1 MKKSKLKNGKEVF
14 CINSIEAQILHEH
27 IDGYFD
33 NFINF
38 KKNDT
43 IIDVGA
49 NIGIFGLE
57 LSARYPNI
65 NIISFE
71 PIINIISILKA
82 NASISNNKYFK
93 VYNYGISDK
102 AESIE
107 FTYFPNAPAL
117 SSSNDEI
124 WNSGDELI
132 EAFGG
137 SLENA
142 PEKLWWKNFVP
153 KFTYP
158 YFAKRLIKNQTK
170 INCTVKP
177 LSIVIDSLSI
187 EKIDLLKIDCEG
199 NEQKVIDGIEKNNW
213 DIIKQLIIEINDI
226 EGRLDYIKSKLIK
239 LGYTTRI
246 IQEASLKNTKLYN
259 LFAKK

>member
-1 MKKSKLKNGKEVF
+1 M
-14 CINSIEAQILHEH
+14 NSIEAQILHEH

-38 KKNDT
+38 DKADT

-49 NIGIFGLE
+49 NIGIFGIE
-57 LSARYPNI
+57 LSDRYPNI

-71 PIINIISILKA
+71 PIMNIFSVLKA
-82 NASISNNKYFK
+82 NASISENNNFK

-102 AESIE
+102 VESIE

-124 WNSGDELI
+124 WNSKDQLI

-142 PEKLWWKNFVP
+142 PKKLWWKNLVP

-158 YFAKRLIKNQTK
+158 YFAKRLIKNRTK
-170 INCTVKP
+170 INCALKP
-177 LSIVIDSLSI
+177 LSMVIDLLSI

-199 NEQKVIDGIEKNNW
+199 NEQKVIDGIEKKNW
-213 DIIKQLIIEINDI
+213 NIIKQLIIEINDI
-226 EGRLDYIKSKLIK
+226 DGRLSYIENKLMN
-239 LGYTTRI
+239 LGYNIRV
-246 IQEASLKNTKLYN
+246 IQEPALKNTKLYN
-259 LFAKK
+259 MFAKKIM

>member
-1 MKKSKLKNGKEVF
+1 MN
-14 CINSIEAQILHEH
+14 ILMD
-27 IDGYFD
+27 IL
-33 NFINF
+33 
-38 KKNDT
+38 
-43 IIDVGA
+43 IIDIGA

-57 LSARYPNI
+57 LSDRYSNI

-71 PIINIISILKA
+71 PIVNIFSVLKA
-82 NASISNNKYFK
+82 NASISGNNNFK

-124 WNSGDELI
+124 WNSKDELI

-142 PEKLWWKNFVP
+142 PKNLWWKNFVP

-158 YFAKRLIKNQTK
+158 FFAKRLIKNQKK
-170 INCTVKP
+170 INCTLKP
-177 LSIVIDSLSI
+177 LSIAIDSLSI
-187 EKIDLLKIDCEG
+187 KKIDLLKIDCEG
-199 NEQKVIDGIEKNNW
+199 NEQKVIDGIEENNW

-226 EGRLDYIKSKLIK
+226 DGRLDYINNKLTG

-246 IQEASLKNTKLYN
+246 IQESALKNTKLYN